1 MILQGLRSAEP
12 PAAPDAGGEGPGAGG
27 ERRLAGAAVRDG
39 GERGE
44 PDELL
49 VGLRRAGG
57 RGGQQ
62 GGPELRAAAGAG
74 APAVQRGRAAGGGV
88 RRELH
93 HDVGRPEVQSAA
105 AEIGEGPNY

>member
-39 GERGE
+39 ERGE
-44 PDELL
+44 PDGLL
-49 VGLRRAGG
+49 VGLRRASG

-62 GGPELRAAAGAG
+62 GGPELRVAAGAG

>member
-1 MILQGLRSAEP
+1 M
-12 PAAPDAGGEGPGAGG
+12 
-27 ERRLAGAAVRDG
+27 GAALRD

-44 PDELL
+44 PEGLL
-49 VGLRRAGG
+49 VGLRRAGR

-62 GGPELRAAAGAG
+62 GGPDLRVAAGAG
-74 APAVQRGRAAGGGV
+74 ASAVERGRAAGGG